1 MDKSRLK
8 RFATQLRRDLIEE
21 IRGKIAYIT
30 SLSDEQMPAFYRNFP
45 QKVHRLKEETQKIGI
60 EDLSEKVAYMWAN
73 RLIALRYMD
82 IKKINSPLVV
92 SPKENET
99 TPEIFAL
106 AKEGIIDEKLPI
118 DKEKFFD
125 LIDGKINAE
134 DPENEAYGML
144 FIAICNHYYDT
155 FPFLFEQIDNY
166 TELLLPTDMLSKNS
180 IRAKVVDAISP
191 EDAKDVEIIGW
202 LYQFYIAEKKDEIFQ
217 NFKKNKKAGAAEI
230 PAATQLFTP
239 HWIVRYLVENSL
251 GRLWLC
257 NHPDSNLKEQ
267 MPYYI
272 ENDTKTCIQISS
284 PEEITFLDP
293 CCGSGHML
301 TYAFDLLTKIYE
313 EEGYPKSEI
322 PRRILQNN
330 LYGCDIDQRAASLAS
345 FALMMKAIEYDKR
358 FLQRGV
364 LPNIVALQDFGI
376 EELKDIDVVG
386 SLIKI
391 EDAASFDEGVFG
403 HSSKEFALQSHILG
417 SQFHCTVTNP
427 PYMGSKNMNQTLK
440 DYLAKHYP
448 DSKSD
453 LFAAFIERCLDFT
466 QERGFT
472 AMITMQSWMFLS
484 SFEKLRI
491 KILKKYTIKT
501 LAHLGNMVMGI
512 AFGTSAFVLQ
522 KVKPDKDS
530 TAIYFRIDL
539 KDLDE
544 NREIKSLK

>member
-1 MDKSRLK
+1 MDKSKLK
-8 RFATQLRRDLIEE
+8 RFATQLRRELIEE

-45 QKVHRLKEETQKIGI
+45 QKVQKLKEETQKHGI
-60 EDLSEKVAYMWAN
+60 DALSEKVAYMWAN

-82 IKKINSPLVV
+82 LKKINSPLVV
-92 SPKENET
+92 SPTENEI
-99 TPEIFAL
+99 TPEIFSL
-106 AKEGIIDEKLPI
+106 AKEGIIDENLSL
-118 DKEKFFD
+118 DREKFYN
-125 LIDGKINAE
+125 LIDGKINAD

-144 FIAICNHYYDT
+144 FVAVCNHLYKT
-155 FPFLFEQIDNY
+155 FPFLFEPIDDY
-166 TELLLPTDMLSKNS
+166 TELLLPSDLLSKNS
-180 IRAKVVDAISP
+180 IRAKVVEAITP

-257 NHPDSNLKEQ
+257 NHPDSSLKEH

-272 ENDTKTCIQISS
+272 ENDTKDCIQISS

-301 TYAFDLLTKIYE
+301 TYAFGLLTKIYE
-313 EEGYPKSEI
+313 EEGYRKSEI
-322 PRRILQNN
+322 PKLILQNN

-345 FALMMKAIEYDKR
+345 FALMMKAVEYDKR

-364 LPNIVALQDFGI
+364 LPNIVALQDYGI
-376 EELKDIDVVG
+376 HEFKDIDVLG

-391 EDAASFDEGVFG
+391 EDTASFDEGIFG
-403 HSSKEFALQSHILG
+403 HSSKEFLLQSKILS

-427 PYMGSKNMNQTLK
+427 PYMGSKNMNHTLK
-440 DYLAKHYP
+440 NYLANHYP

-466 QERGFT
+466 QEKGFT

-484 SFEKLRI
+484 SFEKLRM
-491 KILKKYTIKT
+491 KVLKNYTIKT

-512 AFGTSAFVLQ
+512 AFGTSAFILQ
-522 KVKPDKDS
+522 KVKPDKEAS
-530 TAIYFRIDL
+530 GVYFRINL

-544 NREIKSLK
+544 NREIKGLK